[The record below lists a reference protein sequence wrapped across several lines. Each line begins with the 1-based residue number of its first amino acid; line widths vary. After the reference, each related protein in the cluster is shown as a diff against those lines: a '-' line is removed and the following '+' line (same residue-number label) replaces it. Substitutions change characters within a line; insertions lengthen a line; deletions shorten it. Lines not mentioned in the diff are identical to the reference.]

1 MSDHYE
7 ERRARRERIATACLA
22 GLLANGANGAGNVST
37 DCDIARHRDAV
48 VWSVVYADALMA
60 ALDAPTTVRHLP
72 TGGAE

>member
-22 GLLANGANGAGNVST
+22 GILAADDGGDVDVAA
-37 DCDIARHRDAV
+37 DWALR
-48 VWSVVYADALMA
+48 YADALIA
-60 ALDAPTTVRHLP
+60 VLDAPPPARHLP